1 MKIIKYF
8 LLIFALI
15 CVTCSCSKNSSN
27 DNTIEFN
34 HYVRFGG
41 SEKLKATIL
50 WQYDSDAYT
59 KYQVAYTSYV
69 CSDASVNYNNVIY
82 LELTSKGSKEDS
94 IIRNISFSTIDE
106 NGTSFNVGLWSDYK
120 EAYGKEFYSEIEK
133 DLLPKL
139 KYMKYSDV
147 VNIDNKGYG
156 GFRNI
161 EGMKE
166 DAISN
171 GTVSANNVI
180 SIIKAIF
187 DYHIE
192 THY

>member
-1 MKIIKYF
+1 M
-8 LLIFALI
+8 
-15 CVTCSCSKNSSN
+15 
-27 DNTIEFN
+27 
-34 HYVRFGG
+34 
-41 SEKLKATIL
+41 
-50 WQYDSDAYT
+50 
-59 KYQVAYTSYV
+59 
-69 CSDASVNYNNVIY
+69 
-82 LELTSKGSKEDS
+82 
-94 IIRNISFSTIDE
+94 
-106 NGTSFNVGLWSDYK
+106 WSDYK

-139 KYMKYSDV
+139 KYMIYSDV